1 MKWINPRPGS
11 TARLLRDLYG
21 LRSDVIALCA
31 GMRMIMVMGVL
42 MTALMTGLMTVLM
55 TSAAAATEVSANL
68 KPLTVM
74 AMIKAESDYLAK
86 WQAQQRKLTAR
97 ARPAPSLLSIY
108 GVLPQ
113 LRATVLVNGR
123 EVVFE
128 QGQTRPVQVHGA
140 HRGALRLRYIKPPC
154 VSFVHQAKRRT
165 LCLPMVGS

>member
-1 MKWINPRPGS
+1 MKSINPSIGAS
-11 TARLLRDLYG
+11 ARLLRVFYRV
-21 LRSDVIALCA
+21 RSYVVVLCA
-31 GMRMIMVMGVL
+31 AILMIMFMGVL
-42 MTALMTGLMTVLM
+42 MTALIST
-55 TSAAAATEVSANL
+55 AAAAAEVSANS
-68 KPLTVM
+68 KPLTVL

-128 QGQTRPVQVHGA
+128 QGQTRPVQVQGA
-140 HRGALRLRYIKPPC
+140 HRGSLRLRYIKPPC

-165 LCLPMVGS
+165 LCLPTVGS